1 MASLYAVAKTALSLT
16 LIVSSLNV
24 MATQKTKWHVQENGE
39 WKKVHRYDVDPYL
52 CSRSCDELKA
62 FFDSG
67 CKLTYIRLSNGDY
80 AIRRHIPGVGGG
92 PIAGTITA
100 VTGTV
105 ATGCATVGIWIYLA
119 KNKGMLAANLGAAA
133 AAKGGIAIT
142 IEATKIATAAPIP

>member
-1 MASLYAVAKTALSLT
+1 MASLYAVAQTALSLT
-16 LIVSSLNV
+16 VIASSLNG
-24 MATQKTKWHVQENGE
+24 MATQKTKWHVQENRE

-52 CSRSCDELKA
+52 RSHSLEELKS

-80 AIRRHIPGVGGG
+80 VIRRQIPGVGGG

-119 KNKGMLAANLGAAA
+119 KNHGMVAANLGAAA
-133 AAKGGIAIT
+133 TAKGGIAIT
-142 IEATKIATAAPIP
+142 IEATKIATAAPVP